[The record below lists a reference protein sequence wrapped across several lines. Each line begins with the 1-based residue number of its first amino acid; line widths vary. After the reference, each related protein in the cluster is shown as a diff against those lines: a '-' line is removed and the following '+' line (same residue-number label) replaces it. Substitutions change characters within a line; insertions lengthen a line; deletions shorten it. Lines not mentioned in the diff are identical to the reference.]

1 MHSQLHAVTM
11 VKREICELWLV
22 EMGLLHPVVSNAM
35 QLQCRLSRPSSSEL
49 CGRITMFLTPLLP
62 LLDRSGLNVQCAFND
77 SHSTPVEDV
86 PEVSPPPSHA
96 IPMTDAPRRR
106 MCPTPVRSMCNA
118 PSTTATPHPL
128 RMCSLSRF
136 PSFVACQ
143 QYHTAHGARPMT
155 REPRPESKKST
166 SHVVVARW

>member
-1 MHSQLHAVTM
+1 MTM
-11 VKREICELWLV
+11 QV
-22 EMGLLHPVVSNAM
+22 
-35 QLQCRLSRPSSSEL
+35 QCRLSRPSSSEL

-86 PEVSPPPSHA
+86 PEVSPPSPHA

-118 PSTTATPHPL
+118 PSTLATPHPL
-128 RMCSLSRF
+128 RMCPVSRF

-143 QYHTAHGARPMT
+143 TYHTAHGARPMT
-155 REPRPESKKST
+155 WSQDPRARRALAMSRWPGGEEHVTKALVSRVMEPDNR
-166 SHVVVARW
+166 SHATRDLKQGP